1 MYLYSTCASPKL
13 ERFSIGNLLPRP
25 PGREG
30 RGSNG
35 VVVVTSTIRYS
46 SGNGRAN
53 FVNVLP

>member
-1 MYLYSTCASPKL
+1 MPATCVSPKSA
-13 ERFSIGNLLPRP
+13 RFSIGNLLPRP

-35 VVVVTSTIRYS
+35 VVVVTSTMRYS
-46 SGNGRAN
+46 SGKGRAN